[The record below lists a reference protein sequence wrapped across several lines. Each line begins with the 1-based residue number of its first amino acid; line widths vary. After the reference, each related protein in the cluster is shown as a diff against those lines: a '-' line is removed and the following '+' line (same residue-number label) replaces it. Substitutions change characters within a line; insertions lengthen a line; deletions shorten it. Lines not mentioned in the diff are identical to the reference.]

1 MLMAKWGKVLDGAR
15 GSSQPGARSGG
26 ASGAMIMK
34 SVSIFLAS
42 GRRASNNS
50 KAAGATDKGNQSGA
64 QGASTSGDPT
74 KKRRKKP
81 KPPMEDASGK
91 INPKLLESL
100 KKKTHFSKI
109 ELEALCRIYKKLVT
123 NCHVTSRVLAAN
135 NPGSVIA
142 KPHATI
148 EGIDR
153 AVFRELL
160 HSTFDIVTE
169 ETLMERI
176 FCAWDTGF
184 EGMPLRLEGWIIG
197 LSIFLRGSQAEKVA
211 FCFRVYDLN
220 SDGFITRDEMFI
232 LLRNCLIKQPQDE
245 DPDEGVRD
253 LVEIAL
259 RKFDNDK
266 DGKVSFQDFQ
276 TAVTEEPLLLE
287 AFGQCLPSESA
298 TISFLSTLQA

>member
-1 MLMAKWGKVLDGAR
+1 MAKWGKVLDGAR
-15 GSSQPGARSGG
+15 ASNQLPGARSGA

-50 KAAGATDKGNQSGA
+50 KAAGATERGTLSTSQS
-64 QGASTSGDPT
+64 GASTSADPT

-91 INPKLLESL
+91 INPKLVESL
-100 KKKTHFSKI
+100 KKKTHFSKV

-135 NPGSVIA
+135 NPGSIIA

-176 FCAWDTGF
+176 FCAWDIGF
-184 EGMPLRLEGWIIG
+184 EGMPLRLEGWIVG
-197 LSIFLRGSQAEKVA
+197 LSIFLRGTQAEKVA

-259 RKFDNDK
+259 RKFDHDK
-266 DGKVSFQDFQ
+266 DGKVSFQDFS